1 MKKIALL
8 MILAV
13 GLIGC
18 GGEKRTYTGTMIWK
32 KAAYDDPLEQ
42 KVDVIFEMETPE
54 KGKMFV
60 KGKGDWEIEKC
71 EGGTDI
77 IRDMVEKK
85 YWVLKYCD
93 ITDTNGAKLNKAFAT
108 TIIDKIDGEKL
119 EMKFDLVR
127 KIGDLNGDT
136 YTFSGVKK

>member
-1 MKKIALL
+1 MKKIIFLA
-8 MILAV
+8 ILSAI
-13 GLIGC
+13 LTGC
-18 GGEKRTYTGTMIWK
+18 GGEKRTFTGTMTLK
-32 KAAYDDPLEQ
+32 KSADETPAEQ

-71 EGGTDI
+71 EGGSDI

-108 TIIDKIDGEKL
+108 TIIEKIDGDKL

-127 KIGDLNGDT
+127 KIGDVRGDT
-136 YTFSGVKK
+136 YTFSGTKK